1 MTQEPLV
8 IKTNIYKLVIIQ
20 NLHFN
25 ILEIIFLGLEL
36 SFQISNTLYCFKTNF
51 RIKATFLQSFGRRQ
65 KILSVRFFSAYQWK
79 NKSSVGT
86 YAYTYLQNHN
96 AEPAMPSFLEN
107 YNN

>member
-8 IKTNIYKLVIIQ
+8 IKINICKLVIIQ
-20 NLHFN
+20 SLHFN
-25 ILEIIFLGLEL
+25 ILEVIFLGLEL

-65 KILSVRFFSAYQWK
+65 KIINVRFFSAYQSK

-86 YAYTYLQNHN
+86 YAYTYLENHSN
-96 AEPAMPSFLEN
+96 AQLP
-107 YNN
+107 